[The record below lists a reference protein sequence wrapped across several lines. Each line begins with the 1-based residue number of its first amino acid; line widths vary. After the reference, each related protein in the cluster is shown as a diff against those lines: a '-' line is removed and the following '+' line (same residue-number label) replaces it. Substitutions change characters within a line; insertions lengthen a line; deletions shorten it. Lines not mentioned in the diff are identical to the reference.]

1 MIDLHFFEQIIAS
14 LPDALL
20 LIDKEGYVTYLN
32 PVAQEMLGSSLSQI
46 QGKKVEHLFPQS
58 KDLQARIK
66 TTLKTGHS
74 FTLRENEWT
83 NPLLRHT
90 YVLEFNLEPLHT
102 AEGQICG
109 ARLLCRDLSPLKKME
124 EDLKVADRLG
134 VMGTIA
140 SGLAHEIK
148 NPLGGIK
155 GAAQMMLRAK
165 PKEEW
170 VEYLQM
176 IVKETERVNELLVE
190 LLNFASPKKIT
201 LKQLNLNQLLEEVLC
216 LEEQAAKANHI
227 KVLRFYDPSLP
238 DILGD
243 ENQLKQ
249 VFLNL
254 IKNAREALGDVPGGK
269 IEVRT
274 RLFTEY
280 QLKTEKGQ
288 AVRLIEIAIKDE
300 GCGMEDEVL
309 KRLFSPF
316 FSTKKRGSGLG
327 LAISHRIITEHQ
339 GFIQVESAPNRGTVF
354 KVFLRAAS

>member
-1 MIDLHFFEQIIAS
+1 MSDSHFFEQVIAS
-14 LPDALL
+14 LPDAVL
-20 LIDKEGYVTYLN
+20 LIDKTSKITYLN
-32 PVAQEMLGSSLSQI
+32 PVAQEMLGYSLSQT
-46 QGKKVEHLFPQS
+46 QGKKIQNLFPHS
-58 KDLQARIK
+58 KDLQERIL
-66 TTLKTGHS
+66 TTLQTGHT
-74 FTLRENEWT
+74 FIIREDEWT
-83 NPLLRHT
+83 NHLRQT
-90 YVLEFNLEPLHT
+90 YVLEFNLEPLYD
-102 AEGQICG
+102 AKGQIWG
-109 ARLLCRDLSPLKKME
+109 ARLLLRDLSHLKKME

-134 VMGTIA
+134 TMGTIA

-165 PKEEW
+165 PQEEW
-170 VEYLQM
+170 TEYLQM

-201 LKQLNLNQLLEEVLC
+201 LKKLNLNQLLEEVLC
-216 LEEQAAKANHI
+216 LEEQAAEVSNI
-227 KVLRFYDPSLP
+227 RVLRFYDPSLP

-254 IKNAREALGDVPGGK
+254 VKNAREALSKSPQGK
-269 IEVRT
+269 IEVST
-274 RLFTEY
+274 NLFTEY

-288 AVRLIEIAIKDE
+288 AIRLIEVGIKDN
-300 GCGMEDEVL
+300 GSGMEDEVL
-309 KRLFSPF
+309 RNLFSPF
-316 FSTKKRGSGLG
+316 FTTKKRGSGLG

-339 GFIQVESAPNRGTVF
+339 GFIQVESAPQHGTVF